1 VWAEFNYPGMPS
13 LDIRLDRNQATAAE
27 CHGLGMVD
35 VSRQAGLIMGRNV
48 VRRATV
54 RPLDMDART
63 VSGENIE
70 APT

>member
-1 VWAEFNYPGMPS
+1 
-13 LDIRLDRNQATAAE
+13 
-27 CHGLGMVD
+27 MVD